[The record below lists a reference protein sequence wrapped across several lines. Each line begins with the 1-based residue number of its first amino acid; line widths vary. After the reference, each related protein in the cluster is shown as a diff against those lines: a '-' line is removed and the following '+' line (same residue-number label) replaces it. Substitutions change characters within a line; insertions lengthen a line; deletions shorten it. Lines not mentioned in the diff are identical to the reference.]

1 MNQLTNKLLAAAQFQ
16 ESDGGSNTV
25 RNKLTGL
32 GIQPDANPTGQ
43 LEKILSAVIGVMT
56 VFGVIFFTIQIILA
70 GFSMMTSQGDPKELE
85 TGKKRLTNNVLG
97 LAIIVLAYGLG
108 ALITNLLGIKDIFNL
123 QNIFKP
129 IGSN

>member
-1 MNQLTNKLLAAAQFQ
+1 MVQTQLTNKLLAQ
-16 ESDGGSNTV
+16 TY
-25 RNKLTGL
+25 KLEGL
-32 GIQPDANPTGQ
+32 GIKPTGGEGSVTQ
-43 LEKILSAVIGVMT
+43 LEKIISSAIGLMT
-56 VFGVIFFTIQIILA
+56 VFGVIFFTVQIILA

-123 QNIFKP
+123 QTIFKP